1 MSFKKQIK
9 QFVPDK
15 LWTQVR
21 KQLILRE
28 QKRVGKICDKL
39 IGDYYA
45 GKLVHFPIHPKKQ
58 FANERIIWQ
67 YWGQGFDDMPEIV
80 RICLKSVEC
89 HKGDYQLVRITD
101 SDLADYV
108 DFPEEIYQ
116 KRTAFSKAHFSD
128 LLRCVLLSTYG
139 GVWLDATL
147 LLTGPLPEKYFTQGF
162 FMFQRDDKETHQ
174 INWEKNF
181 VHYWGWYKGFKVKV
195 FNSLIYSERGNQ
207 VIVSLCDMLYNFW
220 LKEQSLPHY
229 FFFQILFNELMEKYP
244 QLNCPIV
251 NDCLP
256 HYATQTILDNFL
268 SISFHDA
275 LELSTVHKASYKMSE
290 ADIAQLK
297 KLLMEE
303 GKYPY

>member
-1 MSFKKQIK
+1 
-9 QFVPDK
+9 
-15 LWTQVR
+15 
-21 KQLILRE
+21 
-28 QKRVGKICDKL
+28 
-39 IGDYYA
+39 
-45 GKLVHFPIHPKKQ
+45 
-58 FANERIIWQ
+58 
-67 YWGQGFDDMPEIV
+67 
-80 RICLKSVEC
+80 
-89 HKGDYQLVRITD
+89 
-101 SDLADYV
+101 
-108 DFPEEIYQ
+108 
-116 KRTAFSKAHFSD
+116 
-128 LLRCVLLSTYG
+128 
-139 GVWLDATL
+139 
-147 LLTGPLPEKYFTQGF
+147 
-162 FMFQRDDKETHQ
+162 MFQRDDKETHQ

-275 LELSTVHKASYKMSE
+275 LELSTVHKASYKMNE

-297 KLLMEE
+297 KLLIEE